1 MYQNNNDDDFSYK
14 LNNME
19 YGNLG
24 DEELGITGYKGVKK
38 SDYSQKKIKKIPDMV
53 RIPRGYKTN
62 TNTNTIYDEE
72 GIPYPHPNQPGSY
85 FVPESE
91 QPLSPTREKP
101 MLDEE
106 LGEGSGYGQYVT
118 IDRGGKRKTRRNN
131 KKKRKTKS
139 KSKKNIR
146 KIKKHNRRQK

>member
-1 MYQNNNDDDFSYK
+1 MYQNNIDDDFSYK

-38 SDYSQKKIKKIPDMV
+38 SDYSQKKLKKIPDMV

-62 TNTNTIYDEE
+62 SKTIYDEE
-72 GIPYPHPNQPGSY
+72 GIPYPHPNQPGLY

-91 QPLSPTREKP
+91 QPLDPNRAKP
-101 MLDEE
+101 VLDEE
-106 LGEGSGYGQYVT
+106 LGEGSGYGQYIT
-118 IDRGGKRKTRRNN
+118 IDRGGKRKTKRNN
-131 KKKRKTKS
+131 KKKRKNKS
-139 KSKKNIR
+139 KRNMR